1 MQLYIGYDKQFED
14 NIDVQIHSILKN
26 TNTELKITLLKL
38 EELKKILWRKKEKK
52 QTTDSA
58 FTRWLVPY
66 LSDYKG
72 WSLYMDSDMFC
83 RDNIEQVFN
92 LKDESKSAM
101 VVKNNFYYDQKI
113 KFNDKIQ
120 LNYIRKN
127 WSSFILFN
135 NSKCKVLDLEYI
147 NATKGLELHQFK
159 WLNDEQ
165 IGELPKEWNYLVE
178 VEQSKIEAK
187 NVHWTLGGPW
197 FKSKQD
203 VEYSEEWKKTKL
215 YLQKNLP
222 NQN

>member
-120 LNYIRKN
+120 LNYSRKN

>member
-1 MQLYIGYDKQFED
+1 MKIYIGYDDQFEE
-14 NIDVQIHSILKN
+14 NIDVQIHSLLKHSSIKLDIHL
-26 TNTELKITLLKL
+26 LKIK
-38 EELKKILWRKKEKK
+38 ELTHLLWRKKEKK

-83 RDNIEQVFN
+83 RNNIEEVFN
-92 LKDESKSAM
+92 LKDENKSVM
-101 VVKNNFYYDQKI
+101 VVKNNFFHEQKK
-113 KFNDKIQ
+113 KFNNKIQ
-120 LNYIRKN
+120 SNYSRKN

-135 NSKCKVLDLEYI
+135 NSKCKVLDLEYV
-147 NATKGLELHQFK
+147 NKAKGLELHQFK

-178 VEQSKIEAK
+178 IDHSKIKVK

-197 FKSKQD
+197 FKTKEC
-203 VEYSEEWKKTKL
+203 VEYCEEWKETKL